1 MALIHL
7 PVESHRGR
15 TLALIVMI
23 TLGTTVIS
31 GVSWMA
37 RAVPLGSA
45 INARTMPVPATAEAS
60 NVQQGPVDIGFAQDM
75 SVHHEQALT
84 MANLALTR
92 ASLRVHLLAQ
102 GIITQQIKEIGY
114 MQGWLLLWHA
124 SGMAPDDEMRWMR
137 DAYAHAARRDIAY
150 EQFIDSC
157 AQGRGMPG
165 MASPQELES
174 LASEASPAVFD
185 AAFLSLMVRH
195 HQGAVV
201 MARFASEHAQL
212 DLVRGFARAMA
223 AEQQQEMARMLSW
236 LRSS

>member
-15 TLALIVMI
+15 TLALIMMI
-23 TLGTTVIS
+23 TLGATVIS
-31 GVSWMA
+31 GVSWLA
-37 RAVPLGSA
+37 RAVPHGSA
-45 INARTMPVPATAEAS
+45 IDAPSMPLPATAETS
-60 NVQQGPVDIGFAQDM
+60 DVQQGPVDIGFAQDM

-92 ASLRVHLLAQ
+92 ASPRVRLLAQ
-102 GIITQQIKEIGY
+102 GIVTQQLKEIGY
-114 MQGWLLLWHA
+114 MQGWLLLWRA
-124 SGMAPDDEMRWMR
+124 PGMAATDEMRWMR
-137 DAYAHAARRDIAY
+137 EAYAHAARRDTAY

-174 LASEASPAVFD
+174 LASEASPVAFD

-201 MARFASEHAQL
+201 MARFTSEHAQL